1 MASTNPF
8 LKRAMATGF
17 SQGEVDSEFQRITE
31 GGSPAPMTIEGTSA
45 KTFGLFFVVVATAAI
60 SWITGLGVL
69 LAFPAMFVG
78 LGLGLWASFSKKV
91 RPGVYTAYAAVQGIF
106 LAGITSV
113 LEYQFP
119 GIAMNAVTATMITAG
134 VVFAGYRYNFIKVTS
149 KARQIIAYA
158 LLGYLGFGLVNL
170 AFAIFTG
177 SSAYNTQFGWLIALV
192 GVGLAAYTLAMDF
205 DMVAIGVRERM
216 PVENEWRAAFGLT
229 ASLVWLYVE
238 ILRLLSIIRRD

>member
-17 SQGEVDSEFQRITE
+17 SQGQVDSEFQRITE
-31 GGSPAPMTIEGTSA
+31 GGGSSPMTVEGTSA
-45 KTFGLFFVVVATAAI
+45 KTFGLFLIVIATAAI
-60 SWITGLGVL
+60 SWITGLAVS

-91 RPGVYTAYAAVQGIF
+91 LPGLYAAYAAVQGVF
-106 LAGITSV
+106 LAGITTV

-119 GIAMNAVTATMITAG
+119 GIAMNAVTATLITAG

-149 KARQIIAYA
+149 RAKQILAYA

-170 AFAIFTG
+170 AFAMFTG
-177 SSAYNTQFGWLIALV
+177 SSAYNTQFGWLIALL
-192 GVGLAAYTLAMDF
+192 GVGLSAYTLAVDF
-205 DMVAIGVRERM
+205 DMVTVGVRERM

-238 ILRLLSIIRRD
+238 ILRLLSILRRS

>member
-1 MASTNPF
+1 MASNNPF
-8 LKRAMATGF
+8 LKRAMASGF

-31 GGSPAPMTIEGTSA
+31 GGNTAPMTIEGTSA
-45 KTFGLFFVVVATAAI
+45 KTFGLFLIVLATAAI

-91 RPGVYTAYAAVQGIF
+91 RPGLYAAYAAVQGVF
-106 LAGITSV
+106 LAGITSI

-119 GIAMNAVTATMITAG
+119 GIAINAVTATMVTAG
-134 VVFAGYRYNFIKVTS
+134 VVFAGYRYNIIKVTS
-149 KARQIIAYA
+149 RARRIMTYA
-158 LLGYLGFGLVNL
+158 LLGYLGFGLINL
-170 AFAIFTG
+170 GFAVFTG
-177 SSAYNTQFGWLIALV
+177 SSAYNTQFGWLIALA
-192 GVGLAAYTLAMDF
+192 GVGLASYVLAMDF
-205 DMVAIGVRERM
+205 DMVAVGVRERM

-238 ILRLLSIIRRD
+238 ILRLLSLLRRE